1 MNVSPALVLFLLN
14 LNIENLIVFILFMVI
29 SSYESSKSVLNDG
42 INAVL
47 LYIFYKLIQRSNN
60 KEITAVLSGI
70 YMIQKYK
77 KNNTFLD
84 KYVSNYYKESK
95 LKRDEMIENGL
106 LIGILASS
114 LNNKRMI
121 GGGNRSLYDILM
133 K

>member
-95 LKRDEMIENGL
+95 LKRDKMIENGL
-106 LIGILASS
+106 LVGILASS
-114 LNNKRMI
+114 LINNRMI

>member
-106 LIGILASS
+106 LVGILASS
-114 LNNKRMI
+114 LINNRMI